1 MMQPVRYFQ
10 LRSDGRRKPGL
21 YTSLDR
27 AAEALVR
34 DNRPTAH
41 VVELDMPGGVVVREF
56 TLQDCE
62 EIIRSASADRG

>member
-1 MMQPVRYFQ
+1 LFPP
-10 LRSDGRRKPGL
+10 GRHGFGGSHRTCGL

-41 VVELDMPGGVVVREF
+41 VVELDTPGGVVVREWML
-56 TLQDCE
+56 TE
-62 EIIRSASADRG
+62 